1 MMVTGGCV
9 GRDREIELLFSRL
22 DAVSESGFL
31 AVTGDPG
38 IGKSTLLR
46 HLVRRRLSAPTTGS
60 TLWAAVS
67 PWRAHTPGAL
77 IRQLVQDRPDA
88 TPATAA
94 DPTPDDLLDA
104 LLAAVTTPAESSTE
118 VPGDTAGL
126 IAVDDADLADEESL
140 QALVSLTREHRDRR
154 ILVALTMSRPGT
166 RLVGNALDELRLD
179 GLDPTG
185 TADLAAQRGIVL
197 HPAMREEL
205 ARHTGGNPRDIVAL
219 LDEVPPGTWS
229 RTGVGLPAPAHVI
242 AMVRKRLPDNG
253 TSARALIE
261 ALAIL
266 DPAEPLATA
275 IALAGITDPL
285 AAIDDARATGLVTDD
300 RALTPAEAQP
310 RLAGPLV
317 RAAVLEVLG
326 MKTVGDA
333 HRRAA
338 DLVDDP
344 ARQLHH
350 RVAATSTVDAALADA
365 LTDLARAR
373 GADGAWAEAAGLYG
387 QAGRLTPDPLQR
399 DTRVTLAV
407 DSLLAA
413 GDCTGAGALVPTV
426 ESLRETPLR
435 NATLAYLAILRGR
448 SAEAQLRLDR
458 AWAIVNV
465 EREPDVAALIAQRFV
480 LHNLVRCQGTELVD
494 WADRADA
501 MADAGS
507 AARVEAAVIRGL
519 GLAWSGHPDAAR
531 AEYQTVS
538 ERVRYGAQAQR
549 AIMGRG
555 WLELGLDEIDAAR
568 TDLETAVS
576 MAQLGGSTRITL
588 WALAWLARVQFLTG
602 DWDDALRGV
611 EAGRALA
618 RNSGIALTTPLL
630 NWTASQIYSLR
641 GNWEDAHGSIAQ
653 SSTSIG
659 DYEIMRIP
667 DLLARAQLAEAAAD
681 YGKVRR
687 ILTPLVAM
695 AESVPALSEPG
706 LWPWV
711 DVLAN
716 ALVLEGRHE
725 AADDLLRRYEIRSAE
740 RGHRSSA
747 ARMKYARGRHLGAT
761 GDIHGARRTFEEGIE
776 LLDGLGLR
784 YDQARVN
791 FAYGQTLRRA
801 GKRRVADAVI
811 GTARDLYLSLGAT
824 TYVERCERELKAGGL
839 ATSRGENHTATKGAA
854 ELTPQEEAVTALVAR
869 GLSNRE
875 VAAELYI
882 SPKTVQYHLTRIY
895 AKLGVRSRAELA
907 ATRR

>member
-1 MMVTGGCV
+1 MVTGGCV

-31 AVTGDPG
+31 AVTGSPG

-154 ILVALTMSRPGT
+154 ILVVLTMSRPGT

-229 RTGVGLPAPAHVI
+229 RTGMGLPAPAHVV

-275 IALAGITDPL
+275 VALAGITDPL
-285 AAIDDARATGLVTDD
+285 GAIDDARATGLVTDD

-365 LTDLARAR
+365 LTDLACAR
-373 GADGAWAEAAGLYG
+373 GADGAWPRPPG
-387 QAGRLTPDPLQR
+387 
-399 DTRVTLAV
+399 
-407 DSLLAA
+407 
-413 GDCTGAGALVPTV
+413 CTG
-426 ESLRETPLR
+426 
-435 NATLAYLAILRGR
+435 
-448 SAEAQLRLDR
+448 
-458 AWAIVNV
+458 
-465 EREPDVAALIAQRFV
+465 
-480 LHNLVRCQGTELVD
+480 
-494 WADRADA
+494 
-501 MADAGS
+501 
-507 AARVEAAVIRGL
+507 
-519 GLAWSGHPDAAR
+519 
-531 AEYQTVS
+531 
-538 ERVRYGAQAQR
+538 
-549 AIMGRG
+549 
-555 WLELGLDEIDAAR
+555 
-568 TDLETAVS
+568 
-576 MAQLGGSTRITL
+576 
-588 WALAWLARVQFLTG
+588 
-602 DWDDALRGV
+602 
-611 EAGRALA
+611 
-618 RNSGIALTTPLL
+618 
-630 NWTASQIYSLR
+630 
-641 GNWEDAHGSIAQ
+641 
-653 SSTSIG
+653 
-659 DYEIMRIP
+659 
-667 DLLARAQLAEAAAD
+667 
-681 YGKVRR
+681 
-687 ILTPLVAM
+687 
-695 AESVPALSEPG
+695 
-706 LWPWV
+706 
-711 DVLAN
+711 
-716 ALVLEGRHE
+716 
-725 AADDLLRRYEIRSAE
+725 
-740 RGHRSSA
+740 
-747 ARMKYARGRHLGAT
+747 
-761 GDIHGARRTFEEGIE
+761 
-776 LLDGLGLR
+776 
-784 YDQARVN
+784 
-791 FAYGQTLRRA
+791 RRA
-801 GKRRVADAVI
+801 GSPPTRC
-811 GTARDLYLSLGAT
+811 SAT
-824 TYVERCERELKAGGL
+824 HG
-839 ATSRGENHTATKGAA
+839 
-854 ELTPQEEAVTALVAR
+854 
-869 GLSNRE
+869 
-875 VAAELYI
+875 
-882 SPKTVQYHLTRIY
+882 
-895 AKLGVRSRAELA
+895 
-907 ATRR
+907 

>member
-9 GRDREIELLFSRL
+9 GRDREIELLSSRL

-38 IGKSTLLR
+38 IGKTTLLR
-46 HLVRRRLSAPTTGS
+46 YLVRRRLSAPTTGP

-67 PWRAHTPGAL
+67 PWRVHTPGAL
-77 IRQLVQDRPDA
+77 IRQLIQDRPDA
-88 TPATAA
+88 TPTTAT
-94 DPTPDDLLDA
+94 DPTADDLLDA
-104 LLAAVTTPAESSTE
+104 LLAAVTAPAETSTQM
-118 VPGDTAGL
+118 PGDTAVL

-154 ILVALTMSRPGT
+154 ILVVITMSRPGA
-166 RLVGNALDELRLD
+166 RLVGNALDELRLE
-179 GLDPTG
+179 GLDAPG
-185 TADLAAQRGIVL
+185 TADIAAQRGIVL

-219 LDEVPPGTWS
+219 LDEVPAGTWS
-229 RTGVGLPAPAHVI
+229 RTGVGLPAPAHVVS
-242 AMVRKRLPDNG
+242 MVRNRLPDNG
-253 TSARALIE
+253 TPARALIE

-300 RALTPAEAQP
+300 GALTPAEAQP

-338 DLVDDP
+338 ELVDDP

-365 LTDLARAR
+365 LADLARAR
-373 GADGAWAEAAGLYG
+373 GADGAWAEAAGLYR

-494 WADRADA
+494 WADRANA

-531 AEYQTVS
+531 AEYETVS

-588 WALAWLARVQFLTG
+588 WAMAWLARVQFLTG
-602 DWDDALRGV
+602 DWDEALRGV
-611 EAGRALA
+611 ETGRALA
-618 RNSGIALTTPLL
+618 RSSGIALTTPLL
-630 NWTASQIYSLR
+630 NWTASQIHSLR

-681 YGKVRR
+681 YGRVRR

-725 AADDLLRRYEIRSAE
+725 VADDLLRRYEIRSAE

-801 GKRRVADAVI
+801 GKRRAADAVI

-839 ATSRGENHTATKGAA
+839 ATSRGENHTAARDGA